1 MFLHVDDV
9 CLSALLSA
17 PHSDGPVQT
26 AADQDSPP
34 QGQAGH
40 TSSKYFDNLHLISVQ
55 SLLTFHMT
63 IQTVDLL
70 QVRSGV
76 DEDERGDHGGVSSL
90 GSRVGGTLTSTN
102 HHHLLVPAHTRYVLT
117 SLYNPNLHRRKS
129 DRLLFLVSDL
139 WCLLSEVE
147 VQPLT
152 EELLIVF
159 DIPQHE
165 VVPQSAHSCSVGQ
178 TLLVQLYEDVDD
190 EVVVGTF

>member
-1 MFLHVDDV
+1 METKILVKIFWQSPSH
-9 CLSALLSA
+9 LSPISSYLSYD
-17 PHSDGPVQT
+17 HTDCGP
-26 AADQDSPP
+26 SP
-34 QGQAGH
+34 GQVWSRWRWEGR
-40 TSSKYFDNLHLISVQ
+40 SWWSVQ
-55 SLLTFHMT
+55 SGQPCRWHSDLDQSPPPPCPSSYT
-63 IQTVDLL
+63 IRTDQPL
-70 QVRSGV
+70 QSK
-76 DEDERGDHGGVSSL
+76 
-90 GSRVGGTLTSTN
+90 
-102 HHHLLVPAHTRYVLT
+102 PAQEKIPMDFTI
-117 SLYNPNLHRRKS
+117 NLI
-129 DRLLFLVSDL
+129 FLVSDL